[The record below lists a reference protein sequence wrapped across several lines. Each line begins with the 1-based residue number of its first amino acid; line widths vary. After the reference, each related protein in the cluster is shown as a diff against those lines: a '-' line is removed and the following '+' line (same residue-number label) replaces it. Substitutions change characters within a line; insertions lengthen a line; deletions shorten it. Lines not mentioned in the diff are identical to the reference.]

1 MSSSSKTS
9 KSTPNTMRLTPLHPL
24 FGVEVHDVDLRTVNQ
39 TSGYPDIRAAF
50 EAHSLL
56 LFRGQYLDNESHL
69 ALGSLFGPIEDHD
82 DQAMGRET
90 HKTRV
95 DRLSNRLESGAISE
109 PDSAHTLD
117 LKANQLWHTD
127 STFLP
132 VPALANILAARVLT
146 STGGETELASTRV
159 GLRELPEALRARA
172 RTSVFRHRLTHSRA
186 KIAPDLATAEKFTR
200 WREQRWK
207 AVWRNP
213 VNGEEALY
221 IASHVCA
228 VDGLDDAAGQAFVD
242 ELMDFVTR
250 PERVYTHSWKPGD
263 VLIWD
268 ERATVHR
275 ARPWPYAEERTLA
288 GICISAREIDG
299 LAGVRPV

>member
-1 MSSSSKTS
+1 MNILNQTTESS
-9 KSTPNTMRLTPLHPL
+9 MRLTPLHPL
-24 FGVEVHDVDLRTVNQ
+24 FGVEIHDVDLRTVDRL
-39 TSGYPDIRAAF
+39 SGYPDIRAAF

-56 LFRGQYLDNESHL
+56 LFRGQHL
-69 ALGSLFGPIEDHD
+69 ENAAHLRLGALFGPIEDHD
-82 DQAMGRET
+82 DQAMGRERP
-90 HKTRV
+90 KTRV
-95 DRLSNRLESGAISE
+95 DNLSNRLEGGAISA

-132 VPALANILAARVLT
+132 VPALANILAARVLS

-159 GLRELPEALRARA
+159 ALRELPEALRARA
-172 RTSVFRHRLTHSRA
+172 RASVFRHRLTYSRA
-186 KIAPDLATAEKFTR
+186 KIAPELATAEIFTR

-213 VNGEEALY
+213 INGEEALY

-228 VDGLDDAAGQAFVD
+228 VDGLDEETGQAFVD

-250 PERVYTHSWKPGD
+250 PGRIYTHSWQPGD

-288 GICISAREIDG
+288 GICISARDVDG
-299 LAGVRPV
+299 LEDVRPI